1 MTYEILN
8 ICGQGL
14 FLKLDGFRLIYCCIA
29 LFMWSVSLL
38 FSVEYFA
45 HYNHKVRYYGFLLL
59 TMFATLGVFL
69 SADLFTMFVFFEV
82 MSLSSYVWVAQEETE
97 DALKAGVT
105 YLAVAV
111 IGGMVLLMGLFL
123 FYDAAGTLRMDEI
136 YPAVQSVWKEKS
148 TRIYVSGFLML
159 VGFGAKAGMFPLHF
173 WLPKAHPVAPAP
185 ASALL
190 SGILT
195 KCGVFGILILTAEV
209 FVHDLLWGK
218 VILLLGV
225 ITMVAGAVLAVFSV
239 NLKRTLACS
248 SVSQIGFILVGVG
261 MQCFL
266 GEENALAVRGTFLH
280 MVNHSLIK
288 LLLFNVA
295 GVVYM
300 NLHALD
306 LNSIKGFGRKK
317 PFLMGCFLMGALGI
331 GGVPFWNG
339 YVSKTLLHES
349 IVEYIAHLE
358 HLGESAVLFQ
368 SVEWLFLFSG
378 GLTVAYML
386 KLFVC
391 LFIEKHSEKQQAYE
405 EKKAYMSGLSKVVI
419 GAAALVLPVMGA
431 VPSMTMD
438 KMADAVMSFMRSG
451 HLHHQ
456 VHYFTWVNL
465 KGGLISIGIGV
476 LVYTCFIRKVLIRKG
491 SYVDLWPKKLDIE
504 ILFRKLV
511 LGFTV
516 LLGKVSKILDG
527 FLMEWCTTEQ
537 LLKLLNDLV
546 KVPDGFLVKW
556 CTTEQVLK
564 ILNGCMKFPERL
576 PEFFVSKLKQTVYK
590 ETTEPPELELV
601 NKLHSQYD
609 RKVDTLRLIGSSLSF
624 GLLLACVGLILT
636 IVYILIH

>member
-29 LFMWSVSLL
+29 LFMWSVSML
-38 FSVEYFA
+38 FSIEYFA
-45 HYNHKVRYYGFLLL
+45 HYSHKIRYYGFLLL

-69 SADLFTMFVFFEV
+69 SADLLTMFIFFEM
-82 MSLSSYVWVAQEETE
+82 MSLSSYVWVAQEETNE
-97 DALKAGVT
+97 ALKAGVT
-105 YLAVAV
+105 YLAIAV

-123 FYDAAGTLRMDEI
+123 FHDAVGILKIDEI
-136 YPAVQSVWKEKS
+136 YPAVQSVWEENS
-148 TRIYVSGFLML
+148 TQIYVAGFLML

-209 FVHDLLWGK
+209 FVHDLVWGS

-225 ITMVAGAVLAVFSV
+225 ITMVVGAVLAVFSV

-261 MQCFL
+261 MQCYL

-306 LNSIKGFGRKK
+306 LNSIRGFGRKK

-339 YVSKTLLHES
+339 YISKTLLHEA
-349 IVEYIAHLE
+349 IVEYITHLG
-358 HLGESAVLFQ
+358 HLGESTILFQ
-368 SVEWLFLFSG
+368 TIEWIFLFSG

-391 LFIEKHSEKQQAYE
+391 LFIEKHSEKQDKYD
-405 EKKAYMSGLSKVVI
+405 EKINYMSGLSKLVI
-419 GAAALVLPVMGA
+419 GVAALILPILGA
-431 VPSMTMD
+431 VPGMTMD
-438 KMADAVMSFMRSG
+438 KMADAVMPFMRSG

-465 KGGLISIGIGV
+465 KGGLISIGIGI

-491 SYVDLWPKKLDIE
+491 NYVNVWPEKLDIE
-504 ILFRKLV
+504 VLFTKMIYVVVAV
-511 LGFTV
+511 LGR
-516 LLGKVSKILDG
+516 VSKILDG
-527 FLMEWCTTEQ
+527 FLLEWCTTEQ
-537 LLKLLNDLV
+537 LLKTLDRLV
-546 KVPDGFLVKW
+546 KVPDGFLLRW
-556 CTTEQVLK
+556 CTTEQFLK
-564 ILNGCMKFPERL
+564 ILNGIVKIPEKL
-576 PEFFVSKLKQTVYK
+576 PEWFVTNLKRTVYK

-601 NKLHSQYD
+601 NKLHAHYD

-624 GLLLACVGLILT
+624 GLLLACIGLIMT
-636 IVYILIH
+636 IVYILMH

>member
-8 ICGQGL
+8 LCGQGL
-14 FLKLDGFRLIYCCIA
+14 FLKMDGFRLVYCCIA

-38 FSVEYFA
+38 FSKEYFA
-45 HYNHKVRYYGFLLL
+45 HYSHKVRYYGFLIL

-69 SADLFTMFVFFEV
+69 SADLFTLFVFFEV

-97 DALKAGVT
+97 EALKTGT
-105 YLAVAV
+105 MYLAVAV

-123 FYDAAGTLRMDEI
+123 FNQAVGTLKIDEI
-136 YPAVQSVWKEKS
+136 YSCVQAVWSEKS
-148 TRIYVSGFLML
+148 TQIYIAGFLML
-159 VGFGAKAGMFPLHF
+159 FGFGAKAGMFPMHF

-209 FVHDLLWGK
+209 FVHDILWGK
-218 VILLLGV
+218 VILTLGV
-225 ITMVAGAVLAVFSV
+225 ITMFLGAFLAVFSI

-266 GEENALAVRGTFLH
+266 GEENALAARGTFLH
-280 MVNHSLIK
+280 MINHSLIK

-306 LNSIKGFGRKK
+306 LNAIKGFGRKK

-331 GGVPFWNG
+331 GGIPMWNG

-349 IVEYIAHLE
+349 IVEYIHHLE
-358 HLGESAVLFQ
+358 HLGEHAVGFKAI
-368 SVEWLFLFSG
+368 EWIFLISG

-391 LFIEKHSEKQQAYE
+391 LFIEKHPTKQQEYD
-405 EKKAYMSGLSKVVI
+405 EKKVYMSPLSKAVI
-419 GAAALVLPVMGA
+419 GLAAVVMPILGMF
-431 VPSMTMD
+431 PGMTMD
-438 KMADAVMSFMRSG
+438 KLADAGMHFLRSG

-456 VHYFTWVNL
+456 VHYFTWTNL
-465 KGGLISIGIGV
+465 KGGLISIAIGV
-476 LVYTCFIRKVLIRKG
+476 FVYFVIIRKVFVRKG
-491 SYVDLWPKKLDIE
+491 AYVDLWPKKLDIE
-504 ILFRKLV
+504 ILFTKAV
-511 LGFTV
+511 WGFLH
-516 LLGKVSKILDG
+516 LLGAVTKVLDG
-527 FLMEWCTTEQ
+527 VLEHWLTAES
-537 LLKLLNDLV
+537 LLSALNMGA
-546 KVPDGFLVKW
+546 KIPEKSP
-556 CTTEQVLK
+556 EMVL
-564 ILNGCMKFPERL
+564 NA
-576 PEFFVSKLKQTVYK
+576 LKNNVYQPVD
-590 ETTEPPELELV
+590 ENADQELV
-601 NKLHSQYD
+601 NKLHAQYD
-609 RKVDTLRLIGSSLSF
+609 RKVDTLRLVSSSLSF
-624 GLLLACVGLILT
+624 GLLIACVGLIMT
-636 IVYILIH
+636 IIYLLMN